1 MSPPDGSS
9 SSMPENAKLEQLWG
23 NGINVESV
31 DKADLTKYTDW
42 RISVYERKTWKR
54 AEDLVDYY
62 ADDFKDFTRD
72 AFNTCPVDVQKRLRD
87 CLRERGVYVRK
98 GRGIQ
103 VANELHKAVHEDS
116 PWPDDDPDKPEQVLR
131 ATGASAPYD
140 VRPLAQSVE
149 PRAATPLVPQ
159 LRARER
165 SAAPETADPTSAGR
179 ELANLAK
186 LYGSVDMKYGGE
198 PFDSLSYKYTIFM
211 DLCDRA
217 DVPQG
222 ALLKAFP
229 TMLKGLALDY
239 YYSSCRGRYVTIS
252 DLYRAIEAYFENDDS
267 KRTVL
272 SQWNNMTLQSIIE
285 KNPGKATTE
294 SLQILIKDL
303 RHMQKG
309 LDIELQSDR
318 VLYNKIINA
327 CQQVSACSFACYRP
341 SPTLAGLIG
350 DLQSSITTFELAHK
364 KEAPIYFVDRKY
376 HKPGQPNSR
385 FTLRPNS
392 RKRCFV
398 CQKEGCW
405 STKHTPEE
413 RQRSRT
419 RFEQRFD
426 KRIIDQ
432 YIEEYES
439 HKDGPMED
447 EESEQGDDDVD
458 DLNKAI
464 EVLLTYD
471 EPG

>member
-1 MSPPDGSS
+1 MTPPDGSS
-9 SSMPENAKLEQLWG
+9 SSSSMQQRWG
-23 NGINVESV
+23 HGIDIGS
-31 DKADLTKYTDW
+31 ADEADITQYTEW
-42 RISVYERKTWKR
+42 RISVYEGMVWRR

-72 AFNTCPVDVQKRLRD
+72 TFNICPSDVLKRLRD
-87 CLRERGVYVRK
+87 CLRERCIYVRK
-98 GRGIQ
+98 GRGVQI
-103 VANELHKAVHEDS
+103 ANELHKAVHEDS
-116 PWPDDDPDKPEQVLR
+116 PWPDDDPDKPEQILR
-131 ATGASAPYD
+131 ATSQTPSGADIRGALA

-149 PRAATPLVPQ
+149 PQVATPLVPQ
-159 LRARER
+159 LRAREQ
-165 SAAPETADPTSAGR
+165 SAAPETASAGR

-239 YYSSCRGRYVTIS
+239 YYSSCRGRYATMS
-252 DLYRAIEAYFENDDS
+252 DFYRAIEAYFESDDS

-272 SQWNNMTLQSIIE
+272 SQWNNTTLQSIIE
-285 KNPGKATTE
+285 KSPGKSTTE
-294 SLQILIKDL
+294 NLQILIKDL

-350 DLQSSITTFELAHK
+350 DLQSSITTYELAHK
-364 KEAPIYFVDRKY
+364 KEA
-376 HKPGQPNSR
+376 
-385 FTLRPNS
+385 
-392 RKRCFV
+392 
-398 CQKEGCW
+398 
-405 STKHTPEE
+405 
-413 RQRSRT
+413 
-419 RFEQRFD
+419 
-426 KRIIDQ
+426 
-432 YIEEYES
+432 
-439 HKDGPMED
+439 
-447 EESEQGDDDVD
+447 
-458 DLNKAI
+458 
-464 EVLLTYD
+464 
-471 EPG
+471 